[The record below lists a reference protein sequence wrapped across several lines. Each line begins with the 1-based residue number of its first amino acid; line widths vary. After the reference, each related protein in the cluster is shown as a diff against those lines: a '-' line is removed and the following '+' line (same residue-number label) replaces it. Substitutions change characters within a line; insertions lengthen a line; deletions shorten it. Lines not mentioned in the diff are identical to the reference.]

1 MSSTFLGLNTAYTGL
16 QASNAALNTTANNIA
31 NVESEGYSRQQ
42 VQTQAANPI
51 RSFTTY
57 GCVGAGVDTLAI
69 ERVRD
74 IFYDEKF
81 WENNSKLG
89 EYEIKDYYMDIIQ
102 KYYKD
107 DDRVKGFNK
116 IFDEFYDALAELA
129 KTPGDVTVRQQA
141 IGFANNLCTYFN
153 EMYTNLQKLQTDVN
167 HEMKVNADRISS
179 ISQEI
184 CALNKQINVIEMN
197 TGAMANELRDQR
209 DLMVDELSKII
220 DVDVE
225 EIDIIDTNSPLRD
238 TGGTRYVVKICG
250 QTLVDGNSYKTLTCV
265 PRENSE
271 NVNQTD
277 VNGLYDIYFTG
288 EGEWTSQ
295 DYRDQGDA
303 LNIYGGTTGGKLA
316 GLIQMRDGNNG
327 EQFAGTVAEV
337 NTTAQKVT
345 VEVSADYLTDL
356 NKLNLSQTGGII
368 TIGDTR
374 YYYDKWTYRFSV
386 NLIGSTIESAGGELD
401 PKANLKDTLGITEG
415 SKITINGKND
425 QKTIIQIGGEKQ
437 EGSDVVVVNSIN
449 DLKDKLKDYGINVNY
464 DNKNQRLILSANLSV
479 NDYDGLD
486 ALVKLGIATRDQLK
500 EYHGLT
506 DKSEDDL
513 SEDEKALL
521 KNAANS
527 EDNGTY
533 TYEFELNKKKNK
545 GNNVTV
551 FAATQKLSATI
562 GPDIEY
568 QGIPYYLSQMNEWV
582 RMFSTAY
589 NNIMK
594 SGVQDNGAAGLG
606 LFTCENASGKEY
618 TFFDGSSK
626 DTVSLEKKMTDGGY
640 SIVVEQDADSY
651 YQLTA
656 GNFKIVDAILKDAN
670 KLATRTEQYTGD
682 DHNDVVRS
690 LIDLRTNTK
699 KMSFRGC
706 CADQYLVCMLGDVAL
721 NAQRAETFKDNYK
734 IMANTIS
741 NQRLSVSGVDNDEEA
756 VNLTKFQQGYNMA
769 SKMIQVLTEVY
780 DRLILQT
787 GV

>member
-89 EYEIKDYYMDIIQ
+89 EYEVKDYYMDIIQ

-116 IFDEFYDALAELA
+116 IFDEFYDSLAELA
-129 KTPGDVTVRQQA
+129 KNPGDVTVRQQA
-141 IGFANNLCTYFN
+141 IGYANNLCTYFN
-153 EMYTNLQKLQTDVN
+153 EMYTNLQKLQTDIN

-197 TGAMANELRDQR
+197 TGVMANELRDQR

-288 EGEWTSQ
+288 EGEWSSQ

-327 EQFAGTVAEV
+327 EQFAGTVSKVDTA
-337 NTTAQKVT
+337 AQKVT

-374 YYYDKWTYRFSV
+374 YYYDRWTYNYV
-386 NLIGSTIESAGGELD
+386 EGED
-401 PKANLKDTLGITEG
+401 
-415 SKITINGKND
+415 GK
-425 QKTIIQIGGEKQ
+425 
-437 EGSDVVVVNSIN
+437 
-449 DLKDKLKDYGINVNY
+449 
-464 DNKNQRLILSANLSV
+464 
-479 NDYDGLD
+479 
-486 ALVKLGIATRDQLK
+486 
-500 EYHGLT
+500 
-506 DKSEDDL
+506 
-513 SEDEKALL
+513 
-521 KNAANS
+521 
-527 EDNGTY
+527 GTC
-533 TYEFELNKKKNK
+533 TFEFELNKEKDK

-582 RMFSTAY
+582 RMFATAY

-594 SGVQDNGAAGLG
+594 TGIQDNGDAGLG
-606 LFTCENASGKEY
+606 LFTCENADGKEY
-618 TFFDGSSK
+618 TFFDKSSTT
-626 DTVSLEKKMTDGGY
+626 TVSYEKTGEKDHT
-640 SIVVEQDADSY
+640 ITVKQDADSY

-682 DHNDVVRS
+682 DHNDVVKS
-690 LIDLRTNTK
+690 LIDLRTNK
-699 KMSFRGC
+699 KAMSFRGC
-706 CADQYLVCMLGDVAL
+706 CADQYLVCMLADVAL
-721 NAQRAETFKDNYK
+721 NAQRAETFKDNYE
-734 IMANTIS
+734 IMGNTIA

>member
-74 IFYDEKF
+74 LFYDEKF

-89 EYEIKDYYMDIIQ
+89 EYEAKDYYMDIIQ

-153 EMYTNLQKLQTDVN
+153 EMYTNLQKLQTDIN
-167 HEMKVNADRISS
+167 HEMKVNVDRINS

-197 TGAMANELRDQR
+197 SGVMANELRDQR
-209 DLMVDELSKII
+209 DLLVDDLSKII

-250 QTLVDGNSYKTLTCV
+250 QTLVDGNSYKTLECV
-265 PRENSE
+265 PRENNE

-277 VNGLYDIYFTG
+277 VDGLYDIYFAG
-288 EGEWTSQ
+288 DENWTSQ

-303 LNIYGGTTGGKLA
+303 LNLYGGTTCGKLA
-316 GLIQMRDGNNG
+316 GLVQMRDGNNG
-327 EQFAGTVAEV
+327 EQFAGTV
-337 NTTAQKVT
+337 TTVDTAAQKVT

-356 NKLNLSQTGGII
+356 NKLNLAQTGGII

-374 YYYDKWTYRFSV
+374 YYYKNWTYNYVEGENGKGTCTFDF
-386 NLIGSTIESAGGELD
+386 ELD
-401 PKANLKDTLGITEG
+401 TV
-415 SKITINGKND
+415 KN
-425 QKTIIQIGGEKQ
+425 
-437 EGSDVVVVNSIN
+437 S
-449 DLKDKLKDYGINVNY
+449 
-464 DNKNQRLILSANLSV
+464 
-479 NDYDGLD
+479 
-486 ALVKLGIATRDQLK
+486 
-500 EYHGLT
+500 
-506 DKSEDDL
+506 
-513 SEDEKALL
+513 
-521 KNAANS
+521 
-527 EDNGTY
+527 
-533 TYEFELNKKKNK
+533 
-545 GNNVTV
+545 GNNVTI
-551 FAATQKLSATI
+551 FAATQKLDATI
-562 GPDIEY
+562 GPDIQY

-582 RMFSTAY
+582 RMYSTAY

-594 SGVQDNGAAGLG
+594 SGIQDNGADGLG
-606 LFTCENASGKEY
+606 LFTCENADGKEY
-618 TFFDGSSK
+618 TFFDKSSTT
-626 DTVSLEKKMTDGGY
+626 TVSFEKTGTPGNTITVTDH
-640 SIVVEQDADSY
+640 DDSY

-706 CADQYLVCMLGDVAL
+706 CADQYLVCMLADVAL

-734 IMANTIS
+734 IMGNTIA

>member
-74 IFYDEKF
+74 LFYDEKF

-89 EYEIKDYYMDIIQ
+89 EYEAKDYYMDIIQ

-116 IFDEFYDALAELA
+116 IFDEFYDELAELA

-153 EMYTNLQKLQTDVN
+153 EMYTNLQKLQTDIN
-167 HEMKVNADRISS
+167 HEMKVNVDRINS

-197 TGAMANELRDQR
+197 SGVMANELRDQR
-209 DLMVDELSKII
+209 DLLVDDLSKII

-250 QTLVDGNSYKTLTCV
+250 QTLVDGNSYKTLECV
-265 PRENSE
+265 PRENNE

-277 VNGLYDIYFTG
+277 VDGLYDIYFAG
-288 EGEWTSQ
+288 DENWTSQ

-303 LNIYGGTTGGKLA
+303 LNLYGGTTCGKLA
-316 GLIQMRDGNNG
+316 GLVQMRDGNNG
-327 EQFAGTVAEV
+327 EQFAGTV
-337 NTTAQKVT
+337 TTVDTAAQKVT

-356 NKLNLSQTGGII
+356 NKLNLAQTGGII

-374 YYYDKWTYRFSV
+374 YYYKNWTYNYVEGENGKGTCTFDF
-386 NLIGSTIESAGGELD
+386 ELD
-401 PKANLKDTLGITEG
+401 T
-415 SKITINGKND
+415 
-425 QKTIIQIGGEKQ
+425 
-437 EGSDVVVVNSIN
+437 
-449 DLKDKLKDYGINVNY
+449 
-464 DNKNQRLILSANLSV
+464 
-479 NDYDGLD
+479 
-486 ALVKLGIATRDQLK
+486 
-500 EYHGLT
+500 
-506 DKSEDDL
+506 
-513 SEDEKALL
+513 L
-521 KNAANS
+521 KNS
-527 EDNGTY
+527 
-533 TYEFELNKKKNK
+533 
-545 GNNVTV
+545 GNNVTI
-551 FAATQKLSATI
+551 FAATQKLDATI
-562 GPDIEY
+562 GPDIQY

-582 RMFSTAY
+582 RMYSTAY

-594 SGVQDNGAAGLG
+594 SGIQDNGADGLG
-606 LFTCENASGKEY
+606 LFTCENADGKEY
-618 TFFDGSSK
+618 TFFDKSSTT
-626 DTVSLEKKMTDGGY
+626 TVSFEKTGTPGNTITVTDH
-640 SIVVEQDADSY
+640 DDSY

-706 CADQYLVCMLGDVAL
+706 CADQYLVCMLADVAL

-734 IMANTIS
+734 IMGNTIA

>member
-16 QASNAALNTTANNIA
+16 QASNASLNTTANNIA

-42 VQTQAANPI
+42 VQTQAAMPI
-51 RSFTTY
+51 RAFTTY

-74 IFYDEKF
+74 IFYDEKY

-89 EYEIKDYYMDIIQ
+89 EYEIKDYYMDTIQ

-116 IFDEFYDALAELA
+116 IFDEFYNSLEELA
-129 KTPGDVTVRQQA
+129 KTPGDITVRQQA

-153 EMYTNLQKLQTDVN
+153 DMYTNLQKLQTDIN
-167 HEMKVNADRISS
+167 HEMKVNTDRINS

-197 TGAMANELRDQR
+197 TGVMANELRDQR

-220 DVDVE
+220 DVEVE
-225 EIDIIDTNSPLRD
+225 EIDIIDNNSPLRD

-265 PRENSE
+265 PRENNE

-277 VNGLYDIYFTG
+277 AAGLYDIYFAG
-288 EGEWTSQ
+288 DEKWTSQ
-295 DYRDQGDA
+295 EYRDQGDA
-303 LNIYGGTTGGKLA
+303 LNIYGGTTCGKLA

-327 EQFAGTVAEV
+327 EQFAGTVANV
-337 NTTAQKVT
+337 DVANQKVS

-356 NKLNLSQTGGII
+356 NKLNLAQTGGII

-374 YYYDKWTYRFSV
+374 YYYKNWTYNYV
-386 NLIGSTIESAGGELD
+386 EGSNGTGKCTFDFELD
-401 PKANLKDTLGITEG
+401 PVK
-415 SKITINGKND
+415 NG
-425 QKTIIQIGGEKQ
+425 
-437 EGSDVVVVNSIN
+437 
-449 DLKDKLKDYGINVNY
+449 
-464 DNKNQRLILSANLSV
+464 
-479 NDYDGLD
+479 
-486 ALVKLGIATRDQLK
+486 
-500 EYHGLT
+500 
-506 DKSEDDL
+506 
-513 SEDEKALL
+513 
-521 KNAANS
+521 
-527 EDNGTY
+527 
-533 TYEFELNKKKNK
+533 

-551 FAATQKLSATI
+551 FAATQKLSATV
-562 GPDIEY
+562 GPNIQY

-594 SGVQDNGAAGLG
+594 TGVQDNGADGLG

-618 TFFDGSSK
+618 TFFDKSSTT
-626 DTVSLEKKMTDGGY
+626 TVSYEKTGVPGNTITVTDH
-640 SIVVEQDADSY
+640 DDSY

-656 GNFKIVDAILKDAN
+656 GNFKIVDEILNDAT
-670 KLATRTEQYTGD
+670 KLATRTEQYTGA
-682 DHNDVVRS
+682 DHNDIVKS
-690 LIDLRTNTK
+690 LIDMKTNTK
-699 KMSFRGC
+699 VMSFRGC
-706 CADQYLVCMLGDVAL
+706 SADQYLVCMLADVAL
-721 NAQRAETFKDNYK
+721 NAQRAETFKDNYE
-734 IMANTIS
+734 IMGNTIS

>member
-16 QASNAALNTTANNIA
+16 QASNASLNTTANNIA

-42 VQTQAANPI
+42 VQTQAAMPI
-51 RSFTTY
+51 RAFTTY

-74 IFYDEKF
+74 IFYDEKY

-89 EYEIKDYYMDIIQ
+89 EYEIKDYYMDTIQ

-116 IFDEFYDALAELA
+116 IFDEFYNSLEELA
-129 KTPGDVTVRQQA
+129 KTPGDITVRQQA

-153 EMYTNLQKLQTDVN
+153 DMYTNLQKLQTDIN
-167 HEMKVNADRISS
+167 HEMKVNTDRINS

-197 TGAMANELRDQR
+197 TGVMANELRDQR

-220 DVDVE
+220 DVEVE
-225 EIDIIDTNSPLRD
+225 EIDIIDNNSPLRD

-265 PRENSE
+265 PRENNE

-277 VNGLYDIYFTG
+277 AAGLYDIYFAG
-288 EGEWTSQ
+288 DEKWTSQ
-295 DYRDQGDA
+295 EYRDQGDA
-303 LNIYGGTTGGKLA
+303 LNIYGGTTCGKLA

-327 EQFAGTVAEV
+327 EQFAGTVANV
-337 NTTAQKVT
+337 DVANQKVS

-356 NKLNLSQTGGII
+356 NKLNLAQTGGII

-374 YYYDKWTYRFSV
+374 YYYKNWTYNYVEGPNGTGKCTFDF
-386 NLIGSTIESAGGELD
+386 ELD
-401 PKANLKDTLGITEG
+401 PVK
-415 SKITINGKND
+415 NG
-425 QKTIIQIGGEKQ
+425 
-437 EGSDVVVVNSIN
+437 
-449 DLKDKLKDYGINVNY
+449 
-464 DNKNQRLILSANLSV
+464 
-479 NDYDGLD
+479 
-486 ALVKLGIATRDQLK
+486 
-500 EYHGLT
+500 
-506 DKSEDDL
+506 
-513 SEDEKALL
+513 
-521 KNAANS
+521 
-527 EDNGTY
+527 
-533 TYEFELNKKKNK
+533 

-551 FAATQKLSATI
+551 FAATQKLSATV
-562 GPDIEY
+562 GPNIQY

-594 SGVQDNGAAGLG
+594 TGVQDNGADGLG

-618 TFFDGSSK
+618 TFFDKSSTT
-626 DTVSLEKKMTDGGY
+626 TVSYEKTGVPGNTITVTDH
-640 SIVVEQDADSY
+640 DDSY

-656 GNFKIVDAILKDAN
+656 GNFKIVDEILNDAT
-670 KLATRTEQYTGD
+670 KLATRTEQYTGA
-682 DHNDVVRS
+682 DHNDIVKS
-690 LIDLRTNTK
+690 LIDMKTNTK
-699 KMSFRGC
+699 VMSFRGC
-706 CADQYLVCMLGDVAL
+706 SADQYLVCMLADVAL
-721 NAQRAETFKDNYK
+721 NAQRAETFKDNYE
-734 IMANTIS
+734 IMGNTIS

>member
-89 EYEIKDYYMDIIQ
+89 EYEVKDYYMDIIQ

-107 DDRVKGFNK
+107 DDSVKGFNK

-327 EQFAGTVAEV
+327 ERFAGTVTKVDTA
-337 NTTAQKVT
+337 AQKVT

-374 YYYDKWTYRFSV
+374 YYYKNWTYNYV
-386 NLIGSTIESAGGELD
+386 EGE
-401 PKANLKDTLGITEG
+401 
-415 SKITINGKND
+415 NGK
-425 QKTIIQIGGEKQ
+425 
-437 EGSDVVVVNSIN
+437 
-449 DLKDKLKDYGINVNY
+449 
-464 DNKNQRLILSANLSV
+464 
-479 NDYDGLD
+479 
-486 ALVKLGIATRDQLK
+486 
-500 EYHGLT
+500 
-506 DKSEDDL
+506 
-513 SEDEKALL
+513 
-521 KNAANS
+521 
-527 EDNGTY
+527 GTC
-533 TYEFELNKKKNK
+533 TYEFELDKEKDK

-594 SGVQDNGAAGLG
+594 TGIQDNGDAGLG
-606 LFTCENASGKEY
+606 LFTCENADGKEY
-618 TFFDGSSK
+618 TFFDPSSVDGT
-626 DTVSLEKKMTDGGY
+626 DTFSYEKTGTPGHEITVTDH
-640 SIVVEQDADSY
+640 DDSY

-734 IMANTIS
+734 IMSNTIS

>member
-31 NVESEGYSRQQ
+31 NVESQGYSRQQ
-42 VQTQAANPI
+42 VMTQAADPI

-102 KYYKD
+102 QYYKD

-153 EMYTNLQKLQTDVN
+153 DMYTNLQKLQTDIN
-167 HEMKVNADRISS
+167 HEMKVNVDRINS

-197 TGAMANELRDQR
+197 SGVMANELRDQR
-209 DLMVDELSKII
+209 DLLVDELSKII

-250 QTLVDGNSYKTLTCV
+250 QTLVDGNAYKTLACV
-265 PRENSE
+265 PRANNE

-277 VNGLYDIYFTG
+277 VAGLYDIYF
-288 EGEWTSQ
+288 EGDGNWTSQ

-303 LNIYGGTTGGKLA
+303 LNVYGGTTCGKLA

-327 EQFAGTVAEV
+327 EQFAGTV
-337 NTTAQKVT
+337 TTVDAANQKVT

-356 NKLNLSQTGGII
+356 NKLNLSQNGGII

-374 YYYDKWTYRFSV
+374 YYYMNWTYNYV
-386 NLIGSTIESAGGELD
+386 ED
-401 PKANLKDTLGITEG
+401 D
-415 SKITINGKND
+415 NGKG
-425 QKTIIQIGGEKQ
+425 TCTFEF
-437 EGSDVVVVNSIN
+437 
-449 DLKDKLKDYGINVNY
+449 DLDK
-464 DNKNQRLILSANLSV
+464 
-479 NDYDGLD
+479 
-486 ALVKLGIATRDQLK
+486 
-500 EYHGLT
+500 E
-506 DKSEDDL
+506 
-513 SEDEKALL
+513 
-521 KNAANS
+521 
-527 EDNGTY
+527 
-533 TYEFELNKKKNK
+533 KNK

-594 SGVQDNGAAGLG
+594 SGVQDNGADGLG
-606 LFTCENASGKEY
+606 LFTCENADGKEY

-626 DTVSLEKKMTDGGY
+626 TTVSYEKTDGKDN
-640 SIVVEQDADSY
+640 ITVTDHDDSY

-670 KLATRTEQYTGD
+670 KLATRTEQYTGV
-682 DHNDVVRS
+682 DHNDVVKS
-690 LIDLRTNTK
+690 LIDLRTNK
-699 KMSFRGC
+699 KAMSFRGC
-706 CADQYLVCMLGDVAL
+706 CADQYLVCMLADVAL
-721 NAQRAETFKDNYK
+721 NAQRAETFKDNYE
-734 IMANTIS
+734 IMGNTIA

>member
-107 DDRVKGFNK
+107 DDSVKGFNK
-116 IFDEFYDALAELA
+116 IFDEFYSALEELA
-129 KTPGDVTVRQQA
+129 KNPGDVTVRQQA
-141 IGFANNLCTYFN
+141 VGFANNLCTYFN
-153 EMYTNLQKLQTDVN
+153 EMYTNLQKLQTDIN
-167 HEMKVNADRISS
+167 HEMKVNADRINS

-197 TGAMANELRDQR
+197 SGAMANELRDQR

-265 PRENSE
+265 PRENNE

-277 VNGLYDIYFTG
+277 VKGLYDIYFTG
-288 EGEWTSQ
+288 EGDWTSQ

-303 LNIYGGTTGGKLA
+303 LNIYGGTTCGKLA

-327 EQFAGTVAEV
+327 EQFAGTVAKV
-337 NTTAQKVT
+337 DTAAQKVT

-356 NKLNLSQTGGII
+356 NKLNLSQDGGII

-374 YYYDKWTYRFSV
+374 YYYKNWTY
-386 NLIGSTIESAGGELD
+386 NYAED
-401 PKANLKDTLGITEG
+401 D
-415 SKITINGKND
+415 NGK
-425 QKTIIQIGGEKQ
+425 
-437 EGSDVVVVNSIN
+437 
-449 DLKDKLKDYGINVNY
+449 
-464 DNKNQRLILSANLSV
+464 
-479 NDYDGLD
+479 
-486 ALVKLGIATRDQLK
+486 
-500 EYHGLT
+500 
-506 DKSEDDL
+506 
-513 SEDEKALL
+513 
-521 KNAANS
+521 
-527 EDNGTY
+527 GTC
-533 TYEFELNKKKNK
+533 TFEFELDNKKNK

-582 RMFSTAY
+582 RMYSTAY

-594 SGVQDNGAAGLG
+594 SGVQDNGDAGLG
-606 LFTCENASGKEY
+606 LFTCENADGKEY
-618 TFFDGSSK
+618 TFFDKSSTT
-626 DTVSLEKKMTDGGY
+626 TVSYEKTDGKDN
-640 SIVVEQDADSY
+640 IKVTDHDDSY

-670 KLATRTEQYTGD
+670 KLSTRTEQYTGD
-682 DHNDVVRS
+682 DHNDVVKS
-690 LIDLRTNTK
+690 LIDLRTNK
-699 KMSFRGC
+699 KAMSFRGC
-706 CADQYLVCMLGDVAL
+706 CADQYLVCMLADVAL
-721 NAQRAETFKDNYK
+721 NAQRAETFKDNYE
-734 IMANTIS
+734 IMGNTIS

>member
-116 IFDEFYDALAELA
+116 IFDEFYDSLAELA
-129 KTPGDVTVRQQA
+129 KMPGDVTARQQA

-153 EMYTNLQKLQTDVN
+153 EMYTNLQKLQTDLN
-167 HEMKVNADRISS
+167 HEMKVNADRINS

-250 QTLVDGNSYKTLTCV
+250 QTLVNGNSYKTLTCV

-288 EGEWTSQ
+288 EGEWSSQ

-303 LNIYGGTTGGKLA
+303 LNIYGGNTGGKLA

-327 EQFAGTVAEV
+327 EQFAGTVTKVDAA
-337 NTTAQKVT
+337 AQKVT

-368 TIGDTR
+368 TVGDTQ
-374 YYYDKWTYRFSV
+374 YYYKSWTYHYA
-386 NLIGSTIESAGGELD
+386 EDE
-401 PKANLKDTLGITEG
+401 
-415 SKITINGKND
+415 NGK
-425 QKTIIQIGGEKQ
+425 
-437 EGSDVVVVNSIN
+437 
-449 DLKDKLKDYGINVNY
+449 
-464 DNKNQRLILSANLSV
+464 
-479 NDYDGLD
+479 
-486 ALVKLGIATRDQLK
+486 
-500 EYHGLT
+500 
-506 DKSEDDL
+506 
-513 SEDEKALL
+513 
-521 KNAANS
+521 
-527 EDNGTY
+527 GTC
-533 TYEFELNKKKNK
+533 TFEFELDKEKDK

-562 GPDIEY
+562 GPDVEY

-594 SGVQDNGAAGLG
+594 SGVQDNGDAGLG

-618 TFFDGSSK
+618 TFFDKSSTK
-626 DTVSLEKKMTDGGY
+626 TVSYEKTD
-640 SIVVEQDADSY
+640 EQDDITVKQDDDSY

-670 KLATRTEQYTGD
+670 KLATRTVEHSGP
-682 DHNDVVRS
+682 DHNNIVKS

-699 KMSFRGC
+699 AMSFRGC

-721 NAQRAETFKDNYK
+721 NAQRAETFKDNYE
-734 IMANTIS
+734 IMSNTIA
-741 NQRLSVSGVDNDEEA
+741 NQRLSISGVDNDEEA

>member
-89 EYEIKDYYMDIIQ
+89 EYEVKDYYMDIIQ

-116 IFDEFYDALAELA
+116 IFDEFYDSLAELA
-129 KTPGDVTVRQQA
+129 KNPGDVTFRQQA

-153 EMYTNLQKLQTDVN
+153 EMYTNLQKLQTDIN

-288 EGEWTSQ
+288 EGEWSSQ

-327 EQFAGTVAEV
+327 EQFAGTVTKVDTA
-337 NTTAQKVT
+337 AQKVT

-374 YYYDKWTYRFSV
+374 YYYDKWTY
-386 NLIGSTIESAGGELD
+386 NYAEDE
-401 PKANLKDTLGITEG
+401 
-415 SKITINGKND
+415 NGK
-425 QKTIIQIGGEKQ
+425 
-437 EGSDVVVVNSIN
+437 
-449 DLKDKLKDYGINVNY
+449 
-464 DNKNQRLILSANLSV
+464 
-479 NDYDGLD
+479 
-486 ALVKLGIATRDQLK
+486 
-500 EYHGLT
+500 
-506 DKSEDDL
+506 
-513 SEDEKALL
+513 
-521 KNAANS
+521 
-527 EDNGTY
+527 GTC
-533 TYEFELNKKKNK
+533 TFEFELNKEKDK

-594 SGVQDNGAAGLG
+594 TGIQDNGDAGLG
-606 LFTCENASGKEY
+606 LFTCENADGKEY
-618 TFFDGSSK
+618 TFFDKSSRT
-626 DTVSLEKKMTDGGY
+626 TVSYEKTDG
-640 SIVVEQDADSY
+640 QDNITVTDHDDSY

-721 NAQRAETFKDNYK
+721 NAQRAETFKDNYE
-734 IMANTIS
+734 IMGNTIA

>member
-89 EYEIKDYYMDIIQ
+89 EYEVKDYYMDIIQ

-116 IFDEFYDALAELA
+116 IFDEFYDSLAELA
-129 KTPGDVTVRQQA
+129 KNPGDVTFRQQA

-153 EMYTNLQKLQTDVN
+153 EMYTNLQKLQTDIN

-288 EGEWTSQ
+288 EGEWSSQ

-327 EQFAGTVAEV
+327 EQFAGTVTKVDTA
-337 NTTAQKVT
+337 AQKVT

-374 YYYDKWTYRFSV
+374 YYYDKWTY
-386 NLIGSTIESAGGELD
+386 NYAEDE
-401 PKANLKDTLGITEG
+401 
-415 SKITINGKND
+415 NGK
-425 QKTIIQIGGEKQ
+425 
-437 EGSDVVVVNSIN
+437 
-449 DLKDKLKDYGINVNY
+449 
-464 DNKNQRLILSANLSV
+464 
-479 NDYDGLD
+479 
-486 ALVKLGIATRDQLK
+486 
-500 EYHGLT
+500 
-506 DKSEDDL
+506 
-513 SEDEKALL
+513 
-521 KNAANS
+521 
-527 EDNGTY
+527 GTC
-533 TYEFELNKKKNK
+533 TFEFELNKEKDK

-594 SGVQDNGAAGLG
+594 TGIQDNGDAGLG
-606 LFTCENASGKEY
+606 LFTCENADGKEY
-618 TFFDGSSK
+618 TFFDKSSTT
-626 DTVSLEKKMTDGGY
+626 TVSYEKTDG
-640 SIVVEQDADSY
+640 QDNITVTDHDDSY

-721 NAQRAETFKDNYK
+721 NAQRAETFKDNYE
-734 IMANTIS
+734 IMGNTIA

>member
-89 EYEIKDYYMDIIQ
+89 EYEVKDYYMDIIQ

-116 IFDEFYDALAELA
+116 IFDEFYDSLAELA
-129 KTPGDVTVRQQA
+129 KNPGDVTFRQQA

-153 EMYTNLQKLQTDVN
+153 EMYTNLQKLQTDIN

-250 QTLVDGNSYKTLTCV
+250 QTLVDGNSYKTLSCV

-288 EGEWTSQ
+288 EGEWSSQ

-327 EQFAGTVAEV
+327 EQFAGIVTKVDTA
-337 NTTAQKVT
+337 AQKVT

-374 YYYDKWTYRFSV
+374 YYYDKWTY
-386 NLIGSTIESAGGELD
+386 NYAEDE
-401 PKANLKDTLGITEG
+401 
-415 SKITINGKND
+415 NGK
-425 QKTIIQIGGEKQ
+425 
-437 EGSDVVVVNSIN
+437 
-449 DLKDKLKDYGINVNY
+449 
-464 DNKNQRLILSANLSV
+464 
-479 NDYDGLD
+479 
-486 ALVKLGIATRDQLK
+486 
-500 EYHGLT
+500 
-506 DKSEDDL
+506 
-513 SEDEKALL
+513 
-521 KNAANS
+521 
-527 EDNGTY
+527 GTC
-533 TYEFELNKKKNK
+533 TFEFELNKEKDK

-594 SGVQDNGAAGLG
+594 TGIQDNGDAGLG
-606 LFTCENASGKEY
+606 LFTCENADGKEY
-618 TFFDGSSK
+618 TFFDKSSRT
-626 DTVSLEKKMTDGGY
+626 TVSYEKTDG
-640 SIVVEQDADSY
+640 QDNITVTDHDDSY

-721 NAQRAETFKDNYK
+721 NAQRAETFKDNYE
-734 IMANTIS
+734 IMGNTIA

>member
-89 EYEIKDYYMDIIQ
+89 EYEVKDYYMDIIQ

-116 IFDEFYDALAELA
+116 IFDEFYDSLAELA
-129 KTPGDVTVRQQA
+129 KNPGDVTFRQQA

-153 EMYTNLQKLQTDVN
+153 EMYTNLQKLQTDIN

-288 EGEWTSQ
+288 EGEWSSQ

-327 EQFAGTVAEV
+327 EQFAGTVAKV
-337 NTTAQKVT
+337 DTAAQKVT

-374 YYYDKWTYRFSV
+374 YYYDKWTY
-386 NLIGSTIESAGGELD
+386 NYAEDE
-401 PKANLKDTLGITEG
+401 
-415 SKITINGKND
+415 NGK
-425 QKTIIQIGGEKQ
+425 
-437 EGSDVVVVNSIN
+437 
-449 DLKDKLKDYGINVNY
+449 
-464 DNKNQRLILSANLSV
+464 
-479 NDYDGLD
+479 
-486 ALVKLGIATRDQLK
+486 
-500 EYHGLT
+500 
-506 DKSEDDL
+506 
-513 SEDEKALL
+513 
-521 KNAANS
+521 
-527 EDNGTY
+527 GTC
-533 TYEFELNKKKNK
+533 TFEFELNKEKDK

-594 SGVQDNGAAGLG
+594 TGIQDNGDAGLG
-606 LFTCENASGKEY
+606 LFTCENADGKEY
-618 TFFDGSSK
+618 TFFDKSSRT
-626 DTVSLEKKMTDGGY
+626 TVSYEKTDG
-640 SIVVEQDADSY
+640 QDNITVTDHDDSY

-721 NAQRAETFKDNYK
+721 NAQRAETFKDNYE
-734 IMANTIS
+734 IMGNTIA

>member
-89 EYEIKDYYMDIIQ
+89 EYEVKDYYMDIIQ

-116 IFDEFYDALAELA
+116 IFDEFYDSLAELA
-129 KTPGDVTVRQQA
+129 KNPGDVTFRQQA

-153 EMYTNLQKLQTDVN
+153 EMYTNLQKLQTDIN

-288 EGEWTSQ
+288 EGEWSSQ

-327 EQFAGTVAEV
+327 EQFAGTVTKV
-337 NTTAQKVT
+337 DTTAQKVT

-374 YYYDKWTYRFSV
+374 YYYDKWTY
-386 NLIGSTIESAGGELD
+386 NY
-401 PKANLKDTLGITEG
+401 TEDE
-415 SKITINGKND
+415 NGK
-425 QKTIIQIGGEKQ
+425 
-437 EGSDVVVVNSIN
+437 
-449 DLKDKLKDYGINVNY
+449 
-464 DNKNQRLILSANLSV
+464 
-479 NDYDGLD
+479 
-486 ALVKLGIATRDQLK
+486 
-500 EYHGLT
+500 
-506 DKSEDDL
+506 
-513 SEDEKALL
+513 
-521 KNAANS
+521 
-527 EDNGTY
+527 GTC
-533 TYEFELNKKKNK
+533 TFEFELNKKKDK

-551 FAATQKLSATI
+551 FAATQELSATI

-582 RMFSTAY
+582 RMYSTAY

-594 SGVQDNGAAGLG
+594 TGIQDNGDAGLG
-606 LFTCENASGKEY
+606 LFTCENADGKEY
-618 TFFDGSSK
+618 TFFDKSSTT
-626 DTVSLEKKMTDGGY
+626 TVSYEKTDG
-640 SIVVEQDADSY
+640 QDNITVTDHADSY

-682 DHNDVVRS
+682 DHNDVVKS
-690 LIDLRTNTK
+690 LIDLRTNK
-699 KMSFRGC
+699 KAMSFRGC

-721 NAQRAETFKDNYK
+721 NAQRAETFKDNYE
-734 IMANTIS
+734 IMGNTIA

>member
-51 RSFTTY
+51 RAFTTY

-116 IFDEFYDALAELA
+116 IFDEFYDSLAELA
-129 KTPGDVTVRQQA
+129 KNPGDVTVRQQA
-141 IGFANNLCTYFN
+141 IGYANNLCTYFN

-197 TGAMANELRDQR
+197 TGVMANELRDQR

-288 EGEWTSQ
+288 EGEWSSQ

-327 EQFAGTVAEV
+327 EQFAGTVSKVDTA
-337 NTTAQKVT
+337 AQKVT

-374 YYYDKWTYRFSV
+374 YYYDRWTYNYV
-386 NLIGSTIESAGGELD
+386 EGED
-401 PKANLKDTLGITEG
+401 
-415 SKITINGKND
+415 GK
-425 QKTIIQIGGEKQ
+425 
-437 EGSDVVVVNSIN
+437 
-449 DLKDKLKDYGINVNY
+449 
-464 DNKNQRLILSANLSV
+464 
-479 NDYDGLD
+479 
-486 ALVKLGIATRDQLK
+486 
-500 EYHGLT
+500 
-506 DKSEDDL
+506 
-513 SEDEKALL
+513 
-521 KNAANS
+521 
-527 EDNGTY
+527 GTC
-533 TYEFELNKKKNK
+533 TFEFELNKEKDK

-594 SGVQDNGAAGLG
+594 TGIQDNGDAGLG
-606 LFTCENASGKEY
+606 LFTCENADGKEY
-618 TFFDGSSK
+618 TFFDPSSVDGK
-626 DTVSLEKKMTDGGY
+626 DTFSFEKTGEKGHT
-640 SIVVEQDADSY
+640 ITVKQDADSY

-670 KLATRTEQYTGD
+670 KLATRTKQYTGD
-682 DHNDVVRS
+682 DHNDVVKS

-721 NAQRAETFKDNYK
+721 NAQRAETFKDNYE
-734 IMANTIS
+734 IMGNTIA

>member
-116 IFDEFYDALAELA
+116 IFNEFYDALAELA

-167 HEMKVNADRISS
+167 HEMKVNADRINS

-327 EQFAGTVAEV
+327 EQFAGTVTKVDTA
-337 NTTAQKVT
+337 AQKVT

-374 YYYDKWTYRFSV
+374 YYYDKWTY
-386 NLIGSTIESAGGELD
+386 NYAEDE
-401 PKANLKDTLGITEG
+401 
-415 SKITINGKND
+415 NGK
-425 QKTIIQIGGEKQ
+425 
-437 EGSDVVVVNSIN
+437 
-449 DLKDKLKDYGINVNY
+449 
-464 DNKNQRLILSANLSV
+464 
-479 NDYDGLD
+479 
-486 ALVKLGIATRDQLK
+486 
-500 EYHGLT
+500 
-506 DKSEDDL
+506 
-513 SEDEKALL
+513 
-521 KNAANS
+521 
-527 EDNGTY
+527 GTC
-533 TYEFELNKKKNK
+533 TYEFELNKEKDK

-594 SGVQDNGAAGLG
+594 TGIQDNGDAGLG
-606 LFTCENASGKEY
+606 LFTCENANGKEY
-618 TFFDGSSK
+618 TFFDKSSTT
-626 DTVSLEKKMTDGGY
+626 TVSYEKTDG
-640 SIVVEQDADSY
+640 QDNITVTDHDDSY

-682 DHNDVVRS
+682 DHNDVVKS

>member
-89 EYEIKDYYMDIIQ
+89 EYEVKDYYMDIIQ

-116 IFDEFYDALAELA
+116 IFDEFYDSLAELA
-129 KTPGDVTVRQQA
+129 KNPGDVTFRQQA

-153 EMYTNLQKLQTDVN
+153 EMYTNLQKLQTDIN

-288 EGEWTSQ
+288 EGEWSSQ

-327 EQFAGTVAEV
+327 EQFAGIVTKVDTA
-337 NTTAQKVT
+337 AQKVT

-374 YYYDKWTYRFSV
+374 YYYDKWTY
-386 NLIGSTIESAGGELD
+386 NYAEDE
-401 PKANLKDTLGITEG
+401 
-415 SKITINGKND
+415 NGK
-425 QKTIIQIGGEKQ
+425 
-437 EGSDVVVVNSIN
+437 
-449 DLKDKLKDYGINVNY
+449 
-464 DNKNQRLILSANLSV
+464 
-479 NDYDGLD
+479 
-486 ALVKLGIATRDQLK
+486 
-500 EYHGLT
+500 
-506 DKSEDDL
+506 
-513 SEDEKALL
+513 
-521 KNAANS
+521 
-527 EDNGTY
+527 GTC
-533 TYEFELNKKKNK
+533 TFEFELNKEKDK

-594 SGVQDNGAAGLG
+594 TGIQDNGDAGLG
-606 LFTCENASGKEY
+606 LFTCENADGKEY
-618 TFFDGSSK
+618 TFFDKSSRT
-626 DTVSLEKKMTDGGY
+626 TVSYEKTDG
-640 SIVVEQDADSY
+640 QDNITVTDHDDSY

-721 NAQRAETFKDNYK
+721 NAQRAETFKDNYE
-734 IMANTIS
+734 IMGNTIS

>member
-89 EYEIKDYYMDIIQ
+89 EYEAKDYYMDIIQ

-116 IFDEFYDALAELA
+116 IFDEFYNALEELA

-153 EMYTNLQKLQTDVN
+153 EMYMNLQKLQTDIN
-167 HEMKVNADRISS
+167 HEMKVNVDRINS

-197 TGAMANELRDQR
+197 SGVMANELRDQR
-209 DLMVDELSKII
+209 DLLVDELSNII

-250 QTLVDGNSYKTLTCV
+250 QTLVDGNSYKTLECV
-265 PRENSE
+265 PRENNE

-277 VNGLYDIYFTG
+277 VDGLYDIYFTG

-303 LNIYGGTTGGKLA
+303 LNIYGGTTCGKLA
-316 GLIQMRDGNNG
+316 GLVQMRDGNNG
-327 EQFAGTVAEV
+327 EQFAGTV
-337 NTTAQKVT
+337 TTVDTAAQKVT

-374 YYYDKWTYRFSV
+374 YYYKNWTYNYV
-386 NLIGSTIESAGGELD
+386 EGE
-401 PKANLKDTLGITEG
+401 
-415 SKITINGKND
+415 NGK
-425 QKTIIQIGGEKQ
+425 
-437 EGSDVVVVNSIN
+437 
-449 DLKDKLKDYGINVNY
+449 
-464 DNKNQRLILSANLSV
+464 
-479 NDYDGLD
+479 
-486 ALVKLGIATRDQLK
+486 
-500 EYHGLT
+500 
-506 DKSEDDL
+506 
-513 SEDEKALL
+513 
-521 KNAANS
+521 
-527 EDNGTY
+527 GTC
-533 TYEFELNKKKNK
+533 TFEFELDKEKNK

-606 LFTCENASGKEY
+606 LFTCENADGKEY
-618 TFFDGSSK
+618 TFFDSSSTT
-626 DTVSLEKKMTDGGY
+626 TVSYEKTGTAGNTITVTDH
-640 SIVVEQDADSY
+640 DDSY

-690 LIDLRTNTK
+690 LIDLRTNK
-699 KMSFRGC
+699 KVMSFRGC
-706 CADQYLVCMLGDVAL
+706 CADQYLVCMLADVAL

-734 IMANTIS
+734 IMGNTIS

>member
-16 QASNAALNTTANNIA
+16 QAANAALNTTANNIA

-42 VQTQAANPI
+42 VQTQAAMPI
-51 RSFTTY
+51 RAFTTY

-74 IFYDEKF
+74 IFYDEKY
-81 WENNSKLG
+81 WENSSKLG
-89 EYEIKDYYMDIIQ
+89 EYEIKDYYMDTIQ

-116 IFDEFYDALAELA
+116 IFDEFYDSLEELA
-129 KTPGDVTVRQQA
+129 KNPGDITVRQQA
-141 IGFANNLCTYFN
+141 IGYANNLCTYFN
-153 EMYTNLQKLQTDVN
+153 DMYTNLQKLQTDIN
-167 HEMKVNADRISS
+167 HEMKVNVDRINS
-179 ISQEI
+179 ISQEV

-197 TGAMANELRDQR
+197 TGVMANELRDQR
-209 DLMVDELSKII
+209 DLMIDELSKII

-277 VNGLYDIYFTG
+277 VKGLYDIYFAG
-288 EGEWTSQ
+288 DEKWTSQ
-295 DYRDQGDA
+295 EYRDQGDA
-303 LNIYGGTTGGKLA
+303 LNVYGGTTAGKLA
-316 GLIQMRDGNNG
+316 GLVQMRDGNNG
-327 EQFAGTVAEV
+327 EQFAGTVAKV
-337 NTTAQKVT
+337 DTASQKVT

-356 NKLNLSQTGGII
+356 NKLNLSQNGGII

-374 YYYDKWTYRFSV
+374 YYYKNWTYNYV
-386 NLIGSTIESAGGELD
+386 ED
-401 PKANLKDTLGITEG
+401 D
-415 SKITINGKND
+415 NGKGTCTFEFD
-425 QKTIIQIGGEKQ
+425 L
-437 EGSDVVVVNSIN
+437 DV
-449 DLKDKLKDYGINVNY
+449 
-464 DNKNQRLILSANLSV
+464 
-479 NDYDGLD
+479 
-486 ALVKLGIATRDQLK
+486 
-500 EYHGLT
+500 E
-506 DKSEDDL
+506 
-513 SEDEKALL
+513 
-521 KNAANS
+521 
-527 EDNGTY
+527 
-533 TYEFELNKKKNK
+533 KNK

-562 GPDIEY
+562 GPDIQY

-582 RMFSTAY
+582 RMFATAY

-594 SGVQDNGAAGLG
+594 TGVQDNGDAGLG
-606 LFTCENASGKEY
+606 LFTCENADGKEY
-618 TFFDGSSK
+618 TFFDGSSEK
-626 DTVSLEKKMTDGGY
+626 TVSYEKTDG
-640 SIVVEQDADSY
+640 IDKITVKQDDDSY

-656 GNFKIVDAILKDAN
+656 GNFKIVDDILKHAT
-670 KLATRTEQYTGD
+670 KLATRTEQYTGP
-682 DHNDVVRS
+682 DHNDVVKS
-690 LIDLRTNTK
+690 LIDMKTNTK
-699 KMSFRGC
+699 VMSFRGC
-706 CADQYLVCMLGDVAL
+706 SADQYLVCMLADVAL
-721 NAQRAETFKDNYK
+721 NAQRAETFKDNYE
-734 IMANTIS
+734 IMGNTIS

>member
-89 EYEIKDYYMDIIQ
+89 EYEVKDYYMDIIQ

-107 DDRVKGFNK
+107 DDSVKGFNK

-129 KTPGDVTVRQQA
+129 KNPGDVTVRQQA
-141 IGFANNLCTYFN
+141 IGYANNLCTYFN
-153 EMYTNLQKLQTDVN
+153 EMYTNLQKLQTDIN

-288 EGEWTSQ
+288 EGEWSSQ

-327 EQFAGTVAEV
+327 EQFAGTVTKVVTEKKEDAE
-337 NTTAQKVT
+337 TKESIMEHKVT

-356 NKLNLSQTGGII
+356 NKLNLSQNGGII

-374 YYYDKWTYRFSV
+374 YYYKNWTYNYV
-386 NLIGSTIESAGGELD
+386 EDA
-401 PKANLKDTLGITEG
+401 
-415 SKITINGKND
+415 NGKG
-425 QKTIIQIGGEKQ
+425 TCTFEF
-437 EGSDVVVVNSIN
+437 VM
-449 DLKDKLKDYGINVNY
+449 DK
-464 DNKNQRLILSANLSV
+464 
-479 NDYDGLD
+479 
-486 ALVKLGIATRDQLK
+486 
-500 EYHGLT
+500 E
-506 DKSEDDL
+506 
-513 SEDEKALL
+513 
-521 KNAANS
+521 
-527 EDNGTY
+527 
-533 TYEFELNKKKNK
+533 KNK

-551 FAATQKLSATI
+551 FAATQELSATI

-582 RMFSTAY
+582 RMYSTAY

-594 SGVQDNGAAGLG
+594 SGIQDNGDAGLG
-606 LFTCENASGKEY
+606 LFTCENADGKEY
-618 TFFDGSSK
+618 TFFKPDKESK
-626 DTVSLEKKMTDGGY
+626 SVSYEKTETTTY
-640 SIVVEQDADSY
+640 PIVVTDHDDSY

-682 DHNDVVRS
+682 DHNDVVKS
-690 LIDLRTNTK
+690 LIDLRTNK
-699 KMSFRGC
+699 KAMSFRGC
-706 CADQYLVCMLGDVAL
+706 CADQYLVCMLADVAL
-721 NAQRAETFKDNYK
+721 NAQRAETFKDNYE
-734 IMANTIS
+734 IMGNTIA

>member
-74 IFYDEKF
+74 LFYDQKF

-89 EYEIKDYYMDIIQ
+89 EYEVKDYYMDIIQ

-116 IFDEFYDALAELA
+116 IFDEFYSALEELA

-153 EMYTNLQKLQTDVN
+153 EMYTNLQKLQTDIN
-167 HEMKVNADRISS
+167 HEMKVNTDRINS

-197 TGAMANELRDQR
+197 SGIMANELRDQR
-209 DLMVDELSKII
+209 DLLVDELSKIV

-250 QTLVDGNSYKTLTCV
+250 QTLVDGNAYKTLTCV

-277 VNGLYDIYFTG
+277 VDGLYDIYFTG

-303 LNIYGGTTGGKLA
+303 LNVYGGTTCGKLA
-316 GLIQMRDGNNG
+316 GLIQLRDGNNG
-327 EQFAGTVAEV
+327 EQFAGTV
-337 NTTAQKVT
+337 TTVDTAAQKVT

-356 NKLNLSQTGGII
+356 NKLNLAQTGGII

-374 YYYDKWTYRFSV
+374 YYYKNWTYNYV
-386 NLIGSTIESAGGELD
+386 EGE
-401 PKANLKDTLGITEG
+401 
-415 SKITINGKND
+415 NGK
-425 QKTIIQIGGEKQ
+425 
-437 EGSDVVVVNSIN
+437 
-449 DLKDKLKDYGINVNY
+449 
-464 DNKNQRLILSANLSV
+464 
-479 NDYDGLD
+479 
-486 ALVKLGIATRDQLK
+486 
-500 EYHGLT
+500 
-506 DKSEDDL
+506 
-513 SEDEKALL
+513 
-521 KNAANS
+521 
-527 EDNGTY
+527 GTC
-533 TYEFELNKKKNK
+533 TFEFELNKEKNK

-551 FAATQKLSATI
+551 FAATQKLDATI

-594 SGVQDNGAAGLG
+594 SGVQDNGDAGLG
-606 LFTCENASGKEY
+606 LFTCENADGKEY
-618 TFFDGSSK
+618 TFFDKSSTT
-626 DTVSLEKKMTDGGY
+626 TVSYEKTGTAGNTITVTDH
-640 SIVVEQDADSY
+640 DDSY

-656 GNFKIVDAILKDAN
+656 GNFKIVGAILKDAN

-682 DHNDVVRS
+682 DHNDVVKS
-690 LIDLRTNTK
+690 LIDLRTNK
-699 KMSFRGC
+699 KAMSFRGC
-706 CADQYLVCMLGDVAL
+706 CADQYLVCMLADVAL

-734 IMANTIS
+734 IMGNTIS